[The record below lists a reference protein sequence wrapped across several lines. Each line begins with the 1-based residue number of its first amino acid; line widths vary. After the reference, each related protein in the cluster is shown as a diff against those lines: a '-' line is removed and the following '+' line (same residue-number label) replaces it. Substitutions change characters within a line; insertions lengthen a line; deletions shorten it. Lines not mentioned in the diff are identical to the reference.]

1 MHPASP
7 DKHPL
12 FLDRLYLKRALLKL
26 VGAQFH
32 IHDAVSGA
40 EVMTAVQKGFK
51 LKEDIRVSIGGR
63 EEIGIFA
70 RQVFD
75 FRGAYDVV
83 DMTTVPNSVVGVIKR
98 KGLRSMLRD
107 EWVIAD
113 AHGHEFAIMIEDS
126 MTLALVRR
134 FLSNL
139 VPQNYDVLV
148 GEQKVMDLKQNF
160 NPFTYHLNIDFGLL
174 PANFDRR
181 LGLAAAIL
189 IAAIEG
195 RQG

>member
-1 MHPASP
+1 MHPVSP
-7 DKHPL
+7 EQHPL
-12 FLDRLYLKRALLKL
+12 YSNRLYLKRALLKL
-26 VGAQFH
+26 VGAKFH

-51 LKEDIRVSIGGR
+51 LKEDIRVSVGGR

-75 FRGAYDVV
+75 FQGAYDII
-83 DMTTVPNSVVGVIKR
+83 DLTTMPNSMIGVIKR
-98 KGLRSMLRD
+98 RGWKSMLRD

-113 AHGHEFAIMIEDS
+113 VHGNDFATMIEDS
-126 MTLALVRR
+126 MQLALLRR

-139 VPQNYDVLV
+139 IPQNYDILV
-148 GEQKVMDLKQNF
+148 GEQKVMDLRQNF
-160 NPFTYHLNIDFGLL
+160 NPFTYHLNLEFGLP
-174 PANFDRR
+174 PATFDRR
-181 LGLAAAIL
+181 LGLAAGIL
-189 IAAIEG
+189 LAAIEG